1 VEVEI
6 WQIYDCKIQK
16 KLKMYSNCGYIPVLY
31 EFGVTESNG
40 VVRIAAGSSEMAIS
54 AHAQ

>member
-1 VEVEI
+1 MEVEI

-40 VVRIAAGSSEMAIS
+40 VVRIAAGSSEMDVS
-54 AHAQ
+54 EHAQ